1 MKSSL
6 NSGMIQIVSLFAF
19 FRLYHLFPALIL
31 SLSIENSNRQLELDL
46 LLGVRKVI
54 FAGVD

>member
-1 MKSSL
+1 
-6 NSGMIQIVSLFAF
+6 MIQIVSLFAF

-46 LLGVRKVI
+46 LLGIRKAI